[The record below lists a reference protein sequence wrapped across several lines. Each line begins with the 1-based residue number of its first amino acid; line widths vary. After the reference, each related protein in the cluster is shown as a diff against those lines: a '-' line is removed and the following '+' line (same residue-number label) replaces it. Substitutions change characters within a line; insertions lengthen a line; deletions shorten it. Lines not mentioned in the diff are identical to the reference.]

1 MIRLLVGL
9 VLVGGLLYLFY
20 DNFDNP
26 TVRVLQAV
34 IEKETPL
41 DNMVVGVDQLGVST
55 NVMGKLTRQG
65 AGGASIVAVEDREF
79 SNAKLTE
86 LATNYKREAMAL
98 KVQVEM
104 FADYAKVTV
113 IRLDPNKPATRK
125 KVVQVK
131 YNSQTNEWKVPD

>member
-1 MIRLLVGL
+1 
-9 VLVGGLLYLFY
+9 
-20 DNFDNP
+20 
-26 TVRVLQAV
+26 
-34 IEKETPL
+34 
-41 DNMVVGVDQLGVST
+41 
-55 NVMGKLTRQG
+55 VMGKLTRQG